1 MEETF
6 PLREKHVWWA
16 LLVLALGLG
25 TWTTVDAWRLVGQ
38 PYPGFSA
45 MRNLLVGLGVERGG
59 LEPFDFVRAMDGRL
73 LHSGRQIQ
81 EEVRRQPPGTTFHY
95 LVNRRGRLVEADIK
109 STVEPL
115 GDFVRFLLES
125 LLPGLLFLGLGAAVL
140 VLKPGAPGARVF
152 MLFCLIWFVTAALYH
167 DAISTYRF
175 DGIFLTAWAFSPA
188 LYLHLAQS
196 FPERRRWAARHPRVI
211 WLAYAG
217 SALFAVLLQT
227 PIRGLAPSEVVMIPI
242 ASAVYWVSA
251 LVVLIV
257 ALTITALR
265 GATPLARQRA
275 RVLLAG
281 FAVGQLA
288 PVLGTTLE
296 AVTGMT
302 VPYLNVFWKL
312 NLFFPVA
319 VAYAMVRYELFDVRA
334 VVRVGS
340 IYALVTGV
348 VIAAYAGAITVLN
361 VVFTRLGMGTSPLA
375 TAVVLALAVVL
386 FLNPLY
392 ARAQRVVDRLFF
404 RQRLDIQRSIER
416 LSGTMTTVLDLD
428 RIAGLIGRT
437 VDESFHPLQLTL
449 AVLEEE
455 RERYRVVV
463 GSAGPMG
470 ASGLI
475 AANSSLPR
483 HLAGRRQPI
492 TRVQHEA
499 DPDLAACRDGCLAQ
513 MGALGAELVVPLL
526 FGDRV
531 TGLLAL
537 GGKRSGASYTTEDLR
552 LLRVVVNQSAVALE
566 NARAYSA
573 LEEAN
578 RRLADTLRRVE
589 ILEAIRSSLSK
600 FVPRR
605 VQELIEEAPEAP
617 ELAKREMD
625 VSVLFVDVAGY
636 TSLSERH
643 DPDRVNVMIERY
655 FGAFLDEILRNG
667 GDVNETAGDGLMVIF
682 QDDEPE
688 RHARN
693 AVQTALGILRRA
705 EEINEAGGIDEPIRL
720 HVGVNSGAAAVGA
733 TKIEGSAATRW
744 TYTASGP
751 VTNVAARLA
760 ALGAGDS
767 AFIGPETARRIEGW
781 FDLEDLGE
789 RELRNVEEPVRVFR
803 LATAAA
809 SLAA

>member
-1 MEETF
+1 M
-6 PLREKHVWWA
+6 A
-16 LLVLALGLG
+16 LVIGG
-25 TWTTVDAWRLVGQ
+25 WTTVDAYRLIGQ
-38 PYPGFSA
+38 PYAGFSV

-59 LEPFDFVRAMDGRL
+59 LEPFDYLRAMDGRL
-73 LHSGRQIQ
+73 LHSSRQIQ
-81 EEVRRQPPGTTFHY
+81 AEVRQHPPGTTFHY
-95 LVNRRGRLVEADIK
+95 LVNRRGRLVEADIQTK
-109 STVEPL
+109 TEPA
-115 GDFVRFLLES
+115 GDFDRFLLEG

-152 MLFCLIWFVTAALYH
+152 LLYCLDWFVIAALYH
-167 DAISTYRF
+167 DAVSIYRF
-175 DGIFLTAWAFSPA
+175 DWLFLTAWAFSPA
-188 LYLHLAQS
+188 FYFHLAQT
-196 FPERRRWAARHPRVI
+196 FPERRAWAVRHPRVI
-211 WLAYAG
+211 WLAYAL
-217 SALFAVLLQT
+217 SAALAVLLQT
-227 PIRGLAPSEVVMIPI
+227 PMRDHAPVELLIIPI
-242 ASAVYWVSA
+242 TSAVYWVVA
-251 LVVLIV
+251 LLVLIA
-257 ALTITALR
+257 ALTITARR
-265 GATPLARQRA
+265 GASALGRQRA

-288 PVLGTTLE
+288 PVLGTALE

-302 VPYLNVFWKL
+302 VPYLNLLWKL
-312 NLFFPVA
+312 NLIFPLA
-319 VAYAMVRYELFDVRA
+319 VAYAMVRYELFDMRA
-334 VVRVGS
+334 VVRLGS
-340 IYALVTGV
+340 IYAVVTGV
-348 VIAAYAGAITVLN
+348 VIAAYVAAITLLN
-361 VVFTRLGMGTSPLA
+361 VVFTRLGMGTSPLV
-375 TAVVLALAVVL
+375 TAVVLGLAVVL

-404 RQRLDIQRSIER
+404 RQRLDLQRSLER

-428 RIAGLIGRT
+428 RIAGLIART
-437 VDESFHPLQLTL
+437 VDESFHPSRLTL

-455 RERYRVVV
+455 QGRYRVVV

-475 AANSSLPR
+475 AASSSLPR
-483 HLAGRRQPI
+483 HLAAHRQPV

-499 DPDLAACRDGCLAQ
+499 DPDLAPCRDACLAQ
-513 MGALGAELVVPLL
+513 MRALGAELVMPML

-537 GGKRSGASYTTEDLR
+537 GEKRSGAAYTTEDLR
-552 LLRVVVNQSAVALE
+552 LLHVVVNQSAVAVE

-578 RRLADTLRRVE
+578 QRLADTLRRVE
-589 ILEAIRSSLSK
+589 ILEAIRVSLSK

-617 ELAKREMD
+617 EFAKREMD

-682 QDDEPE
+682 QDEDPE

-705 EEINEAGGIDEPIRL
+705 DEINETTGIDEPIRL
-720 HVGVNSGAAAVGA
+720 HVGINSGLAAVGA
-733 TKIEGSAATRW
+733 TKIEGSAATRL

-760 ALGAGDS
+760 SLGAGDS
-767 AFIGPETARRIEGW
+767 AFIGPETARRITGW
-781 FDLEDLGE
+781 FDLEDLGD
-789 RELRNVEEPVRVFR
+789 RELKNVEEPVRVFR
-803 LATAAA
+803 LATSAP

>member
-1 MEETF
+1 MEGSA
-6 PLREKHVWWA
+6 LRERHLWWA
-16 LLVLALGLG
+16 LLAVALVLGG
-25 TWTTVDAWRLVGQ
+25 WTTVDAYRLIGQ
-38 PYPGFSA
+38 PYAGFSV

-59 LEPFDFVRAMDGRL
+59 LEPFDYLRAMNGL
-73 LHSGRQIQ
+73 LLRSGQQIQ
-81 EEVRRQPPGTTFHY
+81 AEVRRHPSGTSFHY
-95 LVNRRGRLVEADIK
+95 LVNRRGRLVEADIQTK
-109 STVEPL
+109 AEPAR
-115 GDFVRFLLES
+115 DFDRFLLEG

-140 VLKPGAPGARVF
+140 TLKPGAPGARVF
-152 MLFCLIWFVTAALYH
+152 LLYCLNCFAVATLYH
-167 DAISTYRF
+167 DAVSLYRF
-175 DGIFLTAWAFSPA
+175 DAIFLTAWAFSPA
-188 LYLHLAQS
+188 LYLQLVQS
-196 FPERRRWAARHPRVI
+196 VPERRPWAARHPRAI
-211 WLAYAG
+211 WLAYG
-217 SALFAVLLQT
+217 LSGLLAVLLQMRI
-227 PIRGLAPSEVVMIPI
+227 PEHSPSDLLIIPI
-242 ASAVYWVSA
+242 ASAVYWVGA

-257 ALTITALR
+257 ALAMTAMH
-265 GATPLARQRA
+265 GTTPLTRQRA
-275 RVLLAG
+275 RVLLVG

-288 PVLGTTLE
+288 PVFGTTLE
-296 AVTGMT
+296 AVSGMA
-302 VPYLNVFWKL
+302 VPYLNALWKL
-312 NLFFPVA
+312 NLLFPVA
-319 VAYAMVRYELFDVRA
+319 VAYAMVRYELFDMRA
-334 VVRVGS
+334 VVRVGTV
-340 IYALVTGV
+340 YAIVTGV
-348 VIAAYAGAITVLN
+348 VILTYAGAITALN

-392 ARAQRVVDRLFF
+392 TRAQRLVDRLFF
-404 RQRLDIQRSIER
+404 RQRLDVQRSIER
-416 LSGTMTTVLDLD
+416 LSGTMTTVRDFD

-437 VDESFHPLQLTL
+437 VDESFHPSRLTL

-455 RERYRVVV
+455 QARYRVVV

-475 AANSSLPR
+475 AAGSSLPK
-483 HLAGRRQPI
+483 HLARWRQPI
-492 TRVQHEA
+492 TRLQHGA
-499 DPDLAACRDGCLAQ
+499 DPDLASCREGCLAQ
-513 MGALGAELVVPLL
+513 MRVLGAEMVVPLL
-526 FGDRV
+526 FEGRV

-537 GGKRSGASYTTEDLR
+537 GEKRSGASYTTEDLR

-573 LEEAN
+573 LEDAN

-589 ILEAIRSSLSK
+589 ILEAIRTSLSK

-617 ELAKREMD
+617 EFAKREMD

-636 TSLSERH
+636 TSLSGPH

-682 QDDEPE
+682 QDEDAD

-705 EEINEAGGIDEPIRL
+705 DEINEAGVDEPIRL
-720 HVGVNSGAAAVGA
+720 HVGVNSGLAAVGA

-760 ALGAGDS
+760 SLGAGDS

-781 FDLEDLGE
+781 FDLEDLGD

-803 LATAAA
+803 LAASAP

>member
-1 MEETF
+1 
-6 PLREKHVWWA
+6 
-16 LLVLALGLG
+16 
-25 TWTTVDAWRLVGQ
+25 
-38 PYPGFSA
+38 
-45 MRNLLVGLGVERGG
+45 
-59 LEPFDFVRAMDGRL
+59 
-73 LHSGRQIQ
+73 
-81 EEVRRQPPGTTFHY
+81 
-95 LVNRRGRLVEADIK
+95 
-109 STVEPL
+109 
-115 GDFVRFLLES
+115 
-125 LLPGLLFLGLGAAVL
+125 
-140 VLKPGAPGARVF
+140 
-152 MLFCLIWFVTAALYH
+152 
-167 DAISTYRF
+167 
-175 DGIFLTAWAFSPA
+175 
-188 LYLHLAQS
+188 
-196 FPERRRWAARHPRVI
+196 
-211 WLAYAG
+211 
-217 SALFAVLLQT
+217 
-227 PIRGLAPSEVVMIPI
+227 
-242 ASAVYWVSA
+242 
-251 LVVLIV
+251 
-257 ALTITALR
+257 
-265 GATPLARQRA
+265 
-275 RVLLAG
+275 
-281 FAVGQLA
+281 
-288 PVLGTTLE
+288 
-296 AVTGMT
+296 
-302 VPYLNVFWKL
+302 
-312 NLFFPVA
+312 
-319 VAYAMVRYELFDVRA
+319 
-334 VVRVGS
+334 
-340 IYALVTGV
+340 
-348 VIAAYAGAITVLN
+348 VLN
-361 VVFTRLGMGTSPLA
+361 VVFTRLGMGTSPLV

-392 ARAQRVVDRLFF
+392 ARAQRLVDRLFF
-404 RQRLDIQRSIER
+404 RQRLDVQRSIER

-437 VDESFHPLQLTL
+437 VDESFHPSQLTL
-449 AVLEEE
+449 ALLEEE

-470 ASGLI
+470 ASGLF
-475 AANSSLPR
+475 AADSSLPR
-483 HLAGRRQPI
+483 HLTEKRQPI

-513 MGALGAELVVPLL
+513 MRALGAELIMPLL

-537 GGKRSGASYTTEDLR
+537 GEKRSGASYTTEDLR

-573 LEEAN
+573 LADAN

-693 AVQTALGILRRA
+693 AVQTALGIFRRA
-705 EEINEAGGIDEPIRL
+705 EEINGAGSIDEPIRL
-720 HVGVNSGAAAVGA
+720 HVGINSGAAAVGA

-760 ALGAGDS
+760 ALSAGDA

-789 RELRNVEEPVRVFR
+789 RELKNVEEPVRVFR

>member
-1 MEETF
+1 
-6 PLREKHVWWA
+6 VWWA
-16 LLVLALGLG
+16 LLVLALFLG
-25 TWTTVDAWRLVGQ
+25 GWTTVDAWKLIGQ
-38 PYPGFSA
+38 PYPGFSV

-59 LEPFDFVRAMDGRL
+59 LEPFDFLRAMDGRL
-73 LHSGRQIQ
+73 LESGREIHA
-81 EEVRRQPPGTTFHY
+81 EVRRHPPGTSFHY
-95 LVNRRGRLVEADIK
+95 LINRRGRLVEADIVSK
-109 STVEPL
+109 AEPA
-115 GDFVRFLLES
+115 GDFDRFLLEG

-152 MLFCLIWFVTAALYH
+152 QAYCIIWFAIATLYH
-167 DAISTYRF
+167 DAVSIYRF
-175 DGIFLTAWAFSPA
+175 DAIFLTAWAFSPA
-188 LYLHLAQS
+188 LYLHLAQT
-196 FPERRRWAARHPRVI
+196 FPERRPWAVRHPRVI
-211 WLAYAG
+211 WLAYGA
-217 SALFAVLLQT
+217 SAVFATLLRMHI
-227 PIRGLAPSEVVMIPI
+227 PDHPPSELVIVPI

-251 LVVLIV
+251 LLVLIA
-257 ALTITALR
+257 ALSTTAVR
-265 GATPLARQRA
+265 GTSALGRQRA

-281 FAVGQLA
+281 FTVGQLA
-288 PVLGTTLE
+288 PVMGTTLE

-302 VPYLNVFWKL
+302 VPYLNVLWKL
-312 NLFFPVA
+312 NLLFPVA
-319 VAYAMVRYELFDVRA
+319 VTYAMIRYELFDVRA

-348 VIAAYAGAITVLN
+348 VIVAYAGAITALN

-375 TAVVLALAVVL
+375 TAAVLALAVVF
-386 FLNPLY
+386 FLNPVY

-404 RQRLDIQRSIER
+404 RQRLDVQRSIER

-437 VDESFHPLQLTL
+437 VDESFFPSRLTL
-449 AVLEEE
+449 AVFEEE
-455 RERYRVVV
+455 QERYRVLV

-475 AANSSLPR
+475 AASSSLPG
-483 HLAGRRQPI
+483 HLARYRQPI

-499 DPDLAACRDGCLAQ
+499 DPDLASCREACLSQ
-513 MGALGAELVVPLL
+513 MRALGAELVVPLL

-537 GGKRSGASYTTEDLR
+537 GEKRSGASYTTEDLR

-566 NARAYSA
+566 NARAFSA

-578 RRLADTLRRVE
+578 RRLADSLRRVE
-589 ILEAIRSSLSK
+589 ILEAIRTSLSK

-617 ELAKREMD
+617 ELTKREMD

-682 QDDEPE
+682 QDEEPE

-705 EEINEAGGIDEPIRL
+705 DEINEAEGIDEPIRL
-720 HVGVNSGAAAVGA
+720 HVGVNSGPAAVGA
-733 TKIEGSAATRW
+733 TKIEGNAATRW

-781 FDLEDLGE
+781 FDLEDLGV
-789 RELRNVEEPVRVFR
+789 RELKNVEEPVRVYR
-803 LATAAA
+803 LATSAA

>member
-1 MEETF
+1 
-6 PLREKHVWWA
+6 
-16 LLVLALGLG
+16 
-25 TWTTVDAWRLVGQ
+25 
-38 PYPGFSA
+38 

-59 LEPFDFVRAMDGRL
+59 LEPFDLLRAMDGRL
-73 LHSGRQIQ
+73 LTSGRQIQ
-81 EEVRRQPPGTTFHY
+81 AEVRRHPPGTSFHY
-95 LVNRRGRLVEADIK
+95 LVNRRGRLVEADIVSK
-109 STVEPL
+109 TEPA
-115 GDFVRFLLES
+115 GDFDRFLLEG
-125 LLPGLLFLGLGAAVL
+125 LLPGLLFLGLAAAIL

-152 MLFCLIWFVTAALYH
+152 QLYCLNWFAITTLYH
-167 DAISTYRF
+167 DSVSTYRF
-175 DGIFLTAWAFSPA
+175 DVIFLTAWAFSPA
-188 LYLHLAQS
+188 LYLHLAQT
-196 FPERRRWAARHPRVI
+196 FPERRPWAVRHPRMI
-211 WLAYAG
+211 WLAYG
-217 SALFAVLLQT
+217 TSALFAVLLET
-227 PIRGLAPSEVVMIPI
+227 HVPDRAPNELLLIPV
-242 ASAVYWVSA
+242 ASALYWVSA
-251 LVVLIV
+251 LLVLIV
-257 ALTITALR
+257 ALSTTALR
-265 GATPLARQRA
+265 GASALARQRA
-275 RVLLAG
+275 RVLLVG

-288 PVLGTTLE
+288 PVVGTTLE

-302 VPYLNVFWKL
+302 VPYLNLLWKL
-312 NLFFPVA
+312 DFLFPVA
-319 VAYAMVRYELFDVRA
+319 VTYAMVRYELFDVRA

-348 VIAAYAGAITVLN
+348 VIIAYAGAITALN

-386 FLNPLY
+386 FLNPVY

-404 RQRLDIQRSIER
+404 RQRLDVQRSIER

-437 VDESFHPLQLTL
+437 VDESFFPSRLTL

-455 RERYRVVV
+455 QERYRVLV

-475 AANSSLPR
+475 AADSSLPQ
-483 HLAGRRQPI
+483 HLARYRQPI

-499 DPDLAACRDGCLAQ
+499 DPDLASCRDACLSQ
-513 MGALGAELVVPLL
+513 MRVLGAELIVPLL

-537 GGKRSGASYTTEDLR
+537 GEKRSGASYTTEDLR

-566 NARAYSA
+566 NARAFTA

-589 ILEAIRSSLSK
+589 ILEAIRTSLSK

-617 ELAKREMD
+617 ELTKREMD

-682 QDDEPE
+682 QDEEPE

-705 EEINEAGGIDEPIRL
+705 DEINEAGGIDEPIRL
-720 HVGVNSGAAAVGA
+720 HVGVNSGPAAVGA
-733 TKIEGSAATRW
+733 TKIEGNAATRW

-760 ALGAGDS
+760 ALGTGDS
-767 AFIGPETARRIEGW
+767 AFIGSETARRIEGW
-781 FDLEDLGE
+781 FDLEDLGV
-789 RELRNVEEPVRVFR
+789 RELRNVEEPVRVYR
-803 LATAAA
+803 LATSAP

>member
-1 MEETF
+1 
-6 PLREKHVWWA
+6 VWWA
-16 LLVLALGLG
+16 LLVLALFLG
-25 TWTTVDAWRLVGQ
+25 GWTTVDAWKLIGQ
-38 PYPGFSA
+38 PYPGFSV

-59 LEPFDFVRAMDGRL
+59 LEPFDFLRAMDGRL
-73 LHSGRQIQ
+73 LESGREIHA
-81 EEVRRQPPGTTFHY
+81 EVRRHPPGTSFHY
-95 LVNRRGRLVEADIK
+95 LINRRGRLVEADIVSK
-109 STVEPL
+109 TEPA
-115 GDFVRFLLES
+115 GDFDRFLLEG

-152 MLFCLIWFVTAALYH
+152 QAYCIIWFAIATLYH
-167 DAISTYRF
+167 DAVSMYRF
-175 DGIFLTAWAFSPA
+175 DAIFLTAWAFSPA
-188 LYLHLAQS
+188 LYLHLAQT
-196 FPERRRWAARHPRVI
+196 FPERRPWAVRHPRVI
-211 WLAYAG
+211 WLAYGA
-217 SALFAVLLQT
+217 SAVFATLLRMHI
-227 PIRGLAPSEVVMIPI
+227 PDHPPSELVIVPI

-251 LVVLIV
+251 LLVLIA
-257 ALTITALR
+257 ALSITAVR
-265 GATPLARQRA
+265 GTSALGRQRA

-281 FAVGQLA
+281 FTVGQLA
-288 PVLGTTLE
+288 PVMGTTLE

-302 VPYLNVFWKL
+302 VPYLNVLWKL
-312 NLFFPVA
+312 NLLFPVA
-319 VAYAMVRYELFDVRA
+319 VTYAMIRYELFDVRA

-348 VIAAYAGAITVLN
+348 VIVAYAGAITALN

-375 TAVVLALAVVL
+375 TAAVLALAVVF
-386 FLNPLY
+386 FLNPVY

-404 RQRLDIQRSIER
+404 RQRLDVQRSIER

-437 VDESFHPLQLTL
+437 VDESFFPSRLTL
-449 AVLEEE
+449 AVFEEE
-455 RERYRVVV
+455 QERYRVLV

-475 AANSSLPR
+475 AASSSLPG
-483 HLAGRRQPI
+483 HLARYRQPI

-499 DPDLAACRDGCLAQ
+499 DPDLASCREACLSQ
-513 MGALGAELVVPLL
+513 MRALGAELVVPLL

-537 GGKRSGASYTTEDLR
+537 GEKRSGASYTTEDLR

-566 NARAYSA
+566 NARAFSA

-578 RRLADTLRRVE
+578 RRLADSLRRVE
-589 ILEAIRSSLSK
+589 ILEAIRTSLSK

-617 ELAKREMD
+617 ELTKREMD

-682 QDDEPE
+682 QDEEPE

-705 EEINEAGGIDEPIRL
+705 DEINEAGGIDEPIRL
-720 HVGVNSGAAAVGA
+720 HVGVNSGPAAVGA
-733 TKIEGSAATRW
+733 TKIEGNAATRW
-744 TYTASGP
+744 TYTASGL

-781 FDLEDLGE
+781 FDLEDLGV
-789 RELRNVEEPVRVFR
+789 RELKNVEEPVRVYR
-803 LATAAA
+803 LATSAA

>member
-1 MEETF
+1 M
-6 PLREKHVWWA
+6 
-16 LLVLALGLG
+16 
-25 TWTTVDAWRLVGQ
+25 
-38 PYPGFSA
+38 S
-45 MRNLLVGLGVERGG
+45 NLLVGLGVERGG

-73 LHSGRQIQ
+73 LDSGRQIQ
-81 EEVRRQPPGTTFHY
+81 DEVRRHPPGRTFHY

-109 STVEPL
+109 STAEPA

-140 VLKPGAPGARVF
+140 ILKPGAPGAHVF

-167 DAISTYRF
+167 DAVSIYRF
-175 DGIFLTAWAFSPA
+175 DAIFLTAWAFSPA

-196 FPERRRWAARHPRVI
+196 FPERRPWAVRHPRVI
-211 WLAYAG
+211 WLAYGA
-217 SALFAVLLQT
+217 SALLAALLQARI
-227 PIRGLAPSEVVMIPI
+227 PGLAPSELVMIPI

-251 LVVLIV
+251 LVVLIA
-257 ALTITALR
+257 ALAITALR
-265 GATPLARQRA
+265 GASALGRQRA

-302 VPYLNVFWKL
+302 VPYLNLFWKL
-312 NLFFPVA
+312 NVLFPVA

-334 VVRVGS
+334 VVRLGS

-348 VIAAYAGAITVLN
+348 VIAAYAGAITSLN
-361 VVFTRLGMGTSPLA
+361 VLFTRLGMGASPLA

-392 ARAQRVVDRLFF
+392 VRAQRLVDRLFF
-404 RQRLDIQRSIER
+404 RQRLDVQRSIER
-416 LSGTMTTVLDLD
+416 LAGTMTTVLDLD

-437 VDESFHPLQLTL
+437 VDESFYPSRLTL

-455 RERYRVVV
+455 QGRYRVVV

-475 AANSSLPR
+475 AAHSSLPR
-483 HLAGRRQPI
+483 HLAERRQPI

-499 DPDLAACRDGCLAQ
+499 DPDLASCRDGCLSQ
-513 MGALGAELVVPLL
+513 MRALGAELVMPLL

-537 GGKRSGASYTTEDLR
+537 GEKRSGAPYTTDDLR

-566 NARAYSA
+566 NARAYTA

-589 ILEAIRSSLSK
+589 ILEAIRTSLSK

-682 QDDEPE
+682 QDEDPE

-705 EEINEAGGIDEPIRL
+705 DEINEARGIDEPIRL
-720 HVGVNSGAAAVGA
+720 HIGVNSGAAAVGA

-751 VTNVAARLA
+751 VTNVAARLS

-767 AFIGPETARRIEGW
+767 AFIGPETARRIVGW
-781 FDLEDLGE
+781 FDLEDLGD
-789 RELRNVEEPVRVFR
+789 RELKNVEEPVRVFR
-803 LATAAA
+803 LATSAPSVAG
-809 SLAA
+809 

>member
-1 MEETF
+1 
-6 PLREKHVWWA
+6 
-16 LLVLALGLG
+16 
-25 TWTTVDAWRLVGQ
+25 
-38 PYPGFSA
+38 

-59 LEPFDFVRAMDGRL
+59 LEPFDFLRAMDGRL
-73 LHSGRQIQ
+73 LDSGRQIQ
-81 EEVRRQPPGTTFHY
+81 AEVRRHAPGTSFHY
-95 LVNRRGRLVEADIK
+95 LVNRRGRLVEADIVSK
-109 STVEPL
+109 TEPAR
-115 GDFVRFLLES
+115 DFDRFLLEG
-125 LLPGLLFLGLGAAVL
+125 LVPGLLFLGLGAAVL

-152 MLFCLIWFVTAALYH
+152 QLYCVVWFLVATLYH
-167 DAISTYRF
+167 DAVSIYRF
-175 DGIFLTAWAFSPA
+175 DAIFLTAWAFSPA
-188 LYLHLAQS
+188 LYLHLAQT
-196 FPERRRWAARHPRVI
+196 FPERRRWAGRHPRVI
-211 WLAYAG
+211 WLAYGA
-217 SALFAVLLQT
+217 SALFAMLLQT
-227 PIRGLAPSEVVMIPI
+227 HVPDHAPGELLIIPI

-251 LVVLIV
+251 LLVLIA
-257 ALTITALR
+257 ALSITAMR
-265 GATPLARQRA
+265 GESALGRQRA

-288 PVLGTTLE
+288 PVMGTTLE

-302 VPYLNVFWKL
+302 VPYLNVLWKL
-312 NLFFPVA
+312 NLLFPVA
-319 VAYAMVRYELFDVRA
+319 VTYAMMRYELFDVRA

-348 VIAAYAGAITVLN
+348 VIVAYAGAITALN

-375 TAVVLALAVVL
+375 TAVVLTLAVVL
-386 FLNPLY
+386 FLNPVY

-404 RQRLDIQRSIER
+404 RQRLDVQRSIER
-416 LSGTMTTVLDLD
+416 LSNTMTTVLDLD

-437 VDESFHPLQLTL
+437 VDESFFPSRLTL

-455 RERYRVVV
+455 QERYRVLV

-475 AANSSLPR
+475 SANSSLPR
-483 HLAGRRQPI
+483 HLAQHRQPV

-499 DPDLAACRDGCLAQ
+499 DPDLGSCREACLSQ
-513 MGALGAELVVPLL
+513 MRALGAELVVPLL

-537 GGKRSGASYTTEDLR
+537 GEKRSGAPYTTEDLR

-578 RRLADTLRRVE
+578 RRLADSLRRVE
-589 ILEAIRSSLSK
+589 ILEAIRTSLSK

-617 ELAKREMD
+617 ELAKRDMD

-682 QDDEPE
+682 QDEEPE

-705 EEINEAGGIDEPIRL
+705 DEINEAGGIDEPIRL
-720 HVGVNSGAAAVGA
+720 HVGVNSGPAAVGA
-733 TKIEGSAATRW
+733 TKIEGNAATRW

-781 FDLEDLGE
+781 FDLEDLGV
-789 RELRNVEEPVRVFR
+789 RELKNVEEPVRVYR
-803 LATAAA
+803 LATSAA

>member
-1 MEETF
+1 VEKST
-6 PLREKHVWWA
+6 LREKHLWWA
-16 LLVLALGLG
+16 LLVLALVIGG
-25 TWTTVDAWRLVGQ
+25 WTTVDAYRLIGQ
-38 PYPGFSA
+38 PYPGFA
-45 MRNLLVGLGVERGG
+45 VMRNLLVGLGVERGG
-59 LEPFDFVRAMDGRL
+59 LEPFDILRAMDGRL
-73 LHSGRQIQ
+73 LESGAQIR
-81 EEVRRQPPGTTFHY
+81 EEVRRHPPGTKFQY
-95 LVNRRGRLVEADIK
+95 LVNRRGRLVEAEIESK
-109 STVEPL
+109 EEP
-115 GDFVRFLLES
+115 GRDFDRFLLEG

-140 VLKPGAPGARVF
+140 TLKPGAPGARVF
-152 MLFCLIWFVTAALYH
+152 LLYCLNWFAVATLYH
-167 DAISTYRF
+167 DAVSLYRF
-175 DGIFLTAWAFSPA
+175 DAVFLTAWAFSPA

-196 FPERRRWAARHPRVI
+196 VPERRPWAARHPRAI
-211 WLAYAG
+211 WLAYG
-217 SALFAVLLQT
+217 LSGLLAVLLQMQI
-227 PIRGLAPSEVVMIPI
+227 PEHSPSDLLIIPI
-242 ASAVYWVSA
+242 ASAVYWVGA

-257 ALTITALR
+257 ALAMTAVH
-265 GATPLARQRA
+265 GTTPLARQRA
-275 RVLLAG
+275 RVLLVG
-281 FAVGQLA
+281 FAVGQLT
-288 PVLGTTLE
+288 PVFGTTLE
-296 AVTGMT
+296 AVTGMA
-302 VPYLNVFWKL
+302 VPYLNALWKL
-312 NLFFPVA
+312 NLLFPVA
-319 VAYAMVRYELFDVRA
+319 VAYAMVRYELFDMRA

-340 IYALVTGV
+340 VYAIVTGV
-348 VIAAYAGAITVLN
+348 VIVAYAGAITALN
-361 VVFTRLGMGTSPLA
+361 VIFTRLGMGTSPLA

-392 ARAQRVVDRLFF
+392 TRAQRLVDRLFF
-404 RQRLDIQRSIER
+404 RQQLDAQRSIER
-416 LSGTMTTVLDLD
+416 LSGTMTTVRDFD

-437 VDESFHPLQLTL
+437 IDESFHPSRLTL

-455 RERYRVVV
+455 QARYRVVV

-475 AANSSLPR
+475 AAGSSLPR
-483 HLAGRRQPI
+483 HLARWRQPI
-492 TRVQHEA
+492 TRVQHGA
-499 DPDLAACRDGCLAQ
+499 DPDLALCREGCLAQ
-513 MGALGAELVVPLL
+513 MRVLGAEMVVPLL
-526 FGDRV
+526 FEGRV

-537 GGKRSGASYTTEDLR
+537 GEKRSGASYTTEDLR

-573 LEEAN
+573 LEDAN

-589 ILEAIRSSLSK
+589 ILEAIRTSLSK

-617 ELAKREMD
+617 EFAKREMD

-682 QDDEPE
+682 QDEDAD

-693 AVQTALGILRRA
+693 AVQTALGILRRTD
-705 EEINEAGGIDEPIRL
+705 EINEAGVDEPIRL
-720 HVGVNSGAAAVGA
+720 HVGVNSGLAAVGA

-760 ALGAGDS
+760 SLGAGDS

-781 FDLEDLGE
+781 FDLEDLGD

-803 LATAAA
+803 LAPSAP

>member
-1 MEETF
+1 M
-6 PLREKHVWWA
+6 WWA
-16 LLVLALGLG
+16 LLVLALGVG
-25 TWTTVDAWRLVGQ
+25 SWTTVDGWRLIGQ
-38 PYPGFSA
+38 PYPGFSV
-45 MRNLLVGLGVERGG
+45 MNNLLVGLGVERGG
-59 LEPFDFVRAMDGRL
+59 LEPFDFVRAMNGRL
-73 LHSGRQIQ
+73 LDSGRQIQ
-81 EEVRRQPPGTTFHY
+81 DEVRRHPPGTTFHY
-95 LVNRRGRLVEADIK
+95 LVNRRGQLVEADIT
-109 STVEPL
+109 STVEPVR
-115 GDFVRFLLES
+115 DFVLFLLEA

-167 DAISTYRF
+167 DVVSVYRF
-175 DGIFLTAWAFSPA
+175 EAVFLTAWAFSPA

-196 FPERRRWAARHPRVI
+196 FPERRSWAVRHPRVI
-211 WLAYAG
+211 WLAYG
-217 SALFAVLLQT
+217 VSALFSVLLQT
-227 PIRGLAPSEVVMIPI
+227 RIAGLAPSELVMIPI

-251 LVVLIV
+251 LVVLIA
-257 ALTITALR
+257 ALATTALR
-265 GATPLARQRA
+265 GASALARQRA

-302 VPYLNVFWKL
+302 VPYLTVFWKL
-312 NLFFPVA
+312 NLLFPVA
-319 VAYAMVRYELFDVRA
+319 VAYAIVRYELFDVRA

-348 VIAAYAGAITVLN
+348 VIAAYAGAITLLN
-361 VVFTRLGMGTSPLA
+361 VLFTRLGMGASPLA

-392 ARAQRVVDRLFF
+392 GRAQRLVDRLFF
-404 RQRLDIQRSIER
+404 RQRLDVQRSIER

-437 VDESFHPLQLTL
+437 VDESFHPSRLTL
-449 AVLEEE
+449 AVLDEGQG
-455 RERYRVVV
+455 RYRVVV

-475 AANSSLPR
+475 SASSSLPQ
-483 HLAGRRQPI
+483 HLAHWRQPI

-499 DPDLAACRDGCLAQ
+499 DPDLASCREGCLSQ
-513 MGALGAELVVPLL
+513 MRALGAELVMPLL
-526 FGDRV
+526 FGERV

-537 GGKRSGASYTTEDLR
+537 GEKRSGASYTTDDLR

-573 LEEAN
+573 LEEAT

-589 ILEAIRSSLSK
+589 ILEAIRTSLSK

-625 VSVLFVDVAGY
+625 VSVLFVDIAGY

-643 DPDRVNVMIERY
+643 DPERVNVMVERY

-682 QDDEPE
+682 QDEDPE

-705 EEINEAGGIDEPIRL
+705 DEIHDAGGIDEPIRL

-760 ALGAGDS
+760 ALGAGDG
-767 AFIGPETARRIEGW
+767 AFIGPETARRIAGW
-781 FDLEDLGE
+781 FDLEDLGD
-789 RELRNVEEPVRVFR
+789 RELKNVEEPVRVFR
-803 LATAAA
+803 LATSVP

>member
-1 MEETF
+1 M
-6 PLREKHVWWA
+6 K
-16 LLVLALGLG
+16 
-25 TWTTVDAWRLVGQ
+25 
-38 PYPGFSA
+38 
-45 MRNLLVGLGVERGG
+45 NLLVGLGVERGG
-59 LEPFDFVRAMDGRL
+59 LEPFDLLRAMDGRL
-73 LHSGRQIQ
+73 LTSGRQIQ
-81 EEVRRQPPGTTFHY
+81 EEVRRHPPGTSFHY
-95 LVNRRGRLVEADIK
+95 LVNRRGRLVEADIVSK
-109 STVEPL
+109 TEPA
-115 GDFVRFLLES
+115 GDFDRFLLEG
-125 LLPGLLFLGLGAAVL
+125 LLPGLLFLGLAAAIL
-140 VLKPGAPGARVF
+140 VLKPGAIGARVF
-152 MLFCLIWFVTAALYH
+152 QLYCLNWFAITTLYH
-167 DAISTYRF
+167 DSVSTYRF
-175 DGIFLTAWAFSPA
+175 DVIFLTAWAFSPA
-188 LYLHLAQS
+188 LYLHLAQT
-196 FPERRRWAARHPRVI
+196 FPERRPWAVRHPRMI
-211 WLAYAG
+211 WLAYGA
-217 SALFAVLLQT
+217 SALFAVLLVT
-227 PIRGLAPSEVVMIPI
+227 HVPDRAPNELLLIPV
-242 ASAVYWVSA
+242 ASALYWVSA
-251 LVVLIV
+251 LLVLIV
-257 ALTITALR
+257 ALSTTAMR
-265 GATPLARQRA
+265 GASALARQRA
-275 RVLLAG
+275 RVLLVG

-288 PVLGTTLE
+288 PVVGTSLE

-302 VPYLNVFWKL
+302 VPYLNLLWKL
-312 NLFFPVA
+312 DFLFPVA
-319 VAYAMVRYELFDVRA
+319 VTYAMVRYELFDVRA

-340 IYALVTGV
+340 IYAIVTGV
-348 VIAAYAGAITVLN
+348 VILAYAGAITALN

-386 FLNPLY
+386 FLNPVY

-404 RQRLDIQRSIER
+404 RQRLDVQRSIER

-437 VDESFHPLQLTL
+437 VDESFFPSRLTL
-449 AVLEEE
+449 AVLEEDQ
-455 RERYRVVV
+455 ERYRVLL

-470 ASGLI
+470 ASGI
-475 AANSSLPR
+475 ISANSSLPR
-483 HLAGRRQPI
+483 HLVEHRQPV
-492 TRVQHEA
+492 TLVQHEA
-499 DPDLAACRDGCLAQ
+499 DPDLAPCRDACLTQ
-513 MGALGAELVVPLL
+513 MRALGAELVVPLL

-537 GGKRSGASYTTEDLR
+537 GEKRSGASYTTEDLR

-566 NARAYSA
+566 NARAYTA

-589 ILEAIRSSLSK
+589 ILEAIRTSLSK

-682 QDDEPE
+682 QDEEPE

-705 EEINEAGGIDEPIRL
+705 DEINEAGGIDEPIRL
-720 HVGVNSGAAAVGA
+720 HLGVNSGPAAVGA

-781 FDLEDLGE
+781 FDLEDLGV
-789 RELRNVEEPVRVFR
+789 RELKNVEEPVRVYR
-803 LATAAA
+803 LATPAA

>member
-1 MEETF
+1 
-6 PLREKHVWWA
+6 LREKHLWWA
-16 LLVLALGLG
+16 LLVLALIIGG
-25 TWTTVDAWRLVGQ
+25 WTTVDAYRLIGQ
-38 PYPGFSA
+38 PYPGFSV
-45 MRNLLVGLGVERGG
+45 MRNLLVGLNVERGG
-59 LEPFDFVRAMDGRL
+59 LEPFDFLRAMDGRL
-73 LHSGRQIQ
+73 LNSGRQIQ
-81 EEVRRQPPGTTFHY
+81 AEVRRHPIGTTFHY
-95 LVNRRGRLVEADIK
+95 LVNRRGTLVEAEIQSK
-109 STVEPL
+109 EEPTR
-115 GDFVRFLLES
+115 DFDRFLLEG

-140 VLKPGAPGARVF
+140 VLKPTAPGARVF
-152 MLFCLIWFVTAALYH
+152 LLYTLVWFGVATLYH
-167 DAISTYRF
+167 DAVSIYRF
-175 DGIFLTAWAFSPA
+175 DALFIAAWAFSPA
-188 LYLHLAQS
+188 LYLHLAQT
-196 FPERRRWAARHPRVI
+196 FPERRPWAERHPRVI
-211 WLAYAG
+211 WLAYGA
-217 SALFAVLLQT
+217 SALLAATLQMSVPDRPASELL
-227 PIRGLAPSEVVMIPI
+227 IIPI
-242 ASAVYWVSA
+242 ASAVYWFSA
-251 LVVLIV
+251 LLVLIG
-257 ALTITALR
+257 ALTVTAVR
-265 GATPLARQRA
+265 GASALGRQRA

-302 VPYLNVFWKL
+302 VPYLNLLWKL
-312 NLFFPVA
+312 NLLFPVA
-319 VAYAMVRYELFDVRA
+319 VAYAMIRYELFDVRA

-348 VIAAYAGAITVLN
+348 VILAYAGAITTLN
-361 VVFTRLGMGTSPLA
+361 LIFTHLGIGTSPLA
-375 TAVVLALAVVL
+375 TAAVLALAVVL

-392 ARAQRVVDRLFF
+392 ARAQRLVDRLFF
-404 RQRLDIQRSIER
+404 RQRLDVQRSIER
-416 LSGTMTTVLDLD
+416 LSSTMTTVLDLD

-437 VDESFHPLQLTL
+437 VDEFFHPSRLTL
-449 AVLEEE
+449 AVLEAEQQ
-455 RERYRVVV
+455 RFRVVV

-475 AANSSLPR
+475 AASSSLPR
-483 HLAGRRQPI
+483 HLALHRQPV

-499 DPDLAACRDGCLAQ
+499 DPDLASCRAACLSQ
-513 MGALGAELVVPLL
+513 MRALEAELVVPLL
-526 FGDRV
+526 FNDTV

-537 GGKRSGASYTTEDLR
+537 GEKRSGAAYTTEDLR

-589 ILEAIRSSLSK
+589 ILEAIRTSLSK

-605 VQELIEEAPEAP
+605 VQELIEKAPEAP
-617 ELAKREMD
+617 EFAKREMD
-625 VSVLFVDVAGY
+625 VSVLFVDIAGY

-643 DPDRVNVMIERY
+643 DPDRMNVMIERY

-682 QDDEPE
+682 QDEDPE

-693 AVQTALGILRRA
+693 AVQTALGILHRA
-705 EEINEAGGIDEPIRL
+705 EEINEEEGRGEPIRL

-760 ALGAGDS
+760 SLGSGEG
-767 AFIGPETARRIEGW
+767 AFIGPETARRIAGW

-789 RELRNVEEPVRVFR
+789 RELKNVEEPVRVFR
-803 LATAAA
+803 LVPLTP

>member
-1 MEETF
+1 MEGSA
-6 PLREKHVWWA
+6 LRERHLWWA
-16 LLVLALGLG
+16 LLAVALVLGG
-25 TWTTVDAWRLVGQ
+25 WTTVDAYRLIGQ
-38 PYPGFSA
+38 PYPGFSV

-59 LEPFDFVRAMDGRL
+59 LEPFDYLRAMNGLL
-73 LHSGRQIQ
+73 LHSGQQIQ
-81 EEVRRQPPGTTFHY
+81 AEVRRHPSGTSFHY
-95 LVNRRGRLVEADIK
+95 LVNRRGRLVEAEIQTK
-109 STVEPL
+109 AEPTR
-115 GDFVRFLLES
+115 DFDRFLLEG

-140 VLKPGAPGARVF
+140 VLKPAAPGARVF
-152 MLFCLIWFVTAALYH
+152 LLYCLDWFVIAVLYH
-167 DAISTYRF
+167 DAVSIYRF
-175 DGIFLTAWAFSPA
+175 DWLFLTAWAFSPA

-196 FPERRRWAARHPRVI
+196 FPERRAWPTRHPRVI
-211 WLAYAG
+211 WLAYAL
-217 SALFAVLLQT
+217 SAALAVLLQT
-227 PIRGLAPSEVVMIPI
+227 PMRDHAPSEMLAIPI
-242 ASAVYWVSA
+242 TSAVYWVAA
-251 LVVLIV
+251 LLVLIA
-257 ALTITALR
+257 ALTITATR
-265 GATPLARQRA
+265 GASALGRQRA

-281 FAVGQLA
+281 FAVGQLV
-288 PVLGTTLE
+288 PVVGTALE

-302 VPYLNVFWKL
+302 VPYLSFLWKL
-312 NLFFPVA
+312 NLIFPLA
-319 VAYAMVRYELFDVRA
+319 VAYAMVRYELFDMRA

-340 IYALVTGV
+340 IYVVVTGV
-348 VIAAYAGAITVLN
+348 VIVAYVGAITLLN
-361 VVFTRLGMGTSPLA
+361 VVFSRLGMGTSPLA
-375 TAVVLALAVVL
+375 TALVLGLAVVL

-392 ARAQRVVDRLFF
+392 ARAQRMVDRLFF
-404 RQRLDIQRSIER
+404 RQRLDLQRSLER

-428 RIAGLIGRT
+428 RIAGLIART
-437 VDESFHPLQLTL
+437 VDESFHPSRLTL

-455 RERYRVVV
+455 QGRYRVVV

-475 AANSSLPR
+475 AASSSLPR
-483 HLAGRRQPI
+483 HLAEHRQPV

-499 DPDLAACRDGCLAQ
+499 DPDLAPCRDACLAQ
-513 MGALGAELVVPLL
+513 MRALGAELVMPML

-537 GGKRSGASYTTEDLR
+537 GEKRSGAAYTTEDLR
-552 LLRVVVNQSAVALE
+552 LLRVVVNQSAVAVE

-578 RRLADTLRRVE
+578 QRLADTLRRVE
-589 ILEAIRSSLSK
+589 ILEAVRVSLSK

-617 ELAKREMD
+617 EFAKREMD

-667 GDVNETAGDGLMVIF
+667 GDVNETAGDGIMVIF
-682 QDDEPE
+682 QDEDPE

-705 EEINEAGGIDEPIRL
+705 DEINESTGIDEPIRL
-720 HVGVNSGAAAVGA
+720 HVGVNSGLAAVGA
-733 TKIEGSAATRW
+733 TKIEGSAATRL

-767 AFIGPETARRIEGW
+767 AFIGPETARRIVGW
-781 FDLEDLGE
+781 FDLEDLGD

-803 LATAAA
+803 LATGAP

>member
-1 MEETF
+1 MKGLA
-6 PLREKHVWWA
+6 LRERHLWWA
-16 LLVLALGLG
+16 LLAVALVIGG
-25 TWTTVDAWRLVGQ
+25 WTTVDAYRLIGQ
-38 PYPGFSA
+38 PYAGFSV

-59 LEPFDFVRAMDGRL
+59 LEPFDYLRAMNGL
-73 LHSGRQIQ
+73 LLRSGQQIQ
-81 EEVRRQPPGTTFHY
+81 AEVRRHPSGTSFHY
-95 LVNRRGRLVEADIK
+95 LVNRRGRLVEADIQTK
-109 STVEPL
+109 AEPAREF
-115 GDFVRFLLES
+115 DRFLLEG

-140 VLKPGAPGARVF
+140 VLKPAAPGARVF
-152 MLFCLIWFVTAALYH
+152 LLYCLDWFVIAALYH
-167 DAISTYRF
+167 DAVSIYRF
-175 DGIFLTAWAFSPA
+175 DWLFLTAWAFSPA

-196 FPERRRWAARHPRVI
+196 FPERRAWPMRHPRVI
-211 WLAYAG
+211 WLAYAL
-217 SALFAVLLQT
+217 SAALAVLLQI
-227 PIRGLAPSEVVMIPI
+227 PMRDHAPSEMLAIPI
-242 ASAVYWVSA
+242 TSAVYWVVA
-251 LVVLIV
+251 LLVLIA
-257 ALTITALR
+257 ALTITATR
-265 GATPLARQRA
+265 GASALGRQRA

-281 FAVGQLA
+281 FTVGQLV
-288 PVLGTTLE
+288 PVVGTALE

-302 VPYLNVFWKL
+302 VPYLSLLWKL
-312 NLFFPVA
+312 NLVFPLA
-319 VAYAMVRYELFDVRA
+319 VAYAMVRYELFDMRA

-340 IYALVTGV
+340 IYV
-348 VIAAYAGAITVLN
+348 VV
-361 VVFTRLGMGTSPLA
+361 
-375 TAVVLALAVVL
+375 TAVVLGLAVVL

-392 ARAQRVVDRLFF
+392 TRAQRMVDRLFF
-404 RQRLDIQRSIER
+404 RQRLDLQRSLER

-428 RIAGLIGRT
+428 RIAGLIART
-437 VDESFHPLQLTL
+437 VDESFHPSRLTL

-455 RERYRVVV
+455 QGRYRVVV

-475 AANSSLPR
+475 AASSSLPR
-483 HLAGRRQPI
+483 HLAEHRQPV

-499 DPDLAACRDGCLAQ
+499 DPDFAPCRDACLAQ
-513 MGALGAELVVPLL
+513 MRALGAELVMPML

-537 GGKRSGASYTTEDLR
+537 GEKRSGAAYTTEDLR
-552 LLRVVVNQSAVALE
+552 LLRVMVNQSAVAVE

-589 ILEAIRSSLSK
+589 ILEAIRVSLSK

-617 ELAKREMD
+617 EFAKREMD

-643 DPDRVNVMIERY
+643 DADRVNVMIERY

-682 QDDEPE
+682 QDEDHE

-693 AVQTALGILRRA
+693 AVQTALAILRRA
-705 EEINEAGGIDEPIRL
+705 DEINEAGAIDEPIRL
-720 HVGVNSGAAAVGA
+720 HVGVNSGLAAVGA
-733 TKIEGSAATRW
+733 TKIEGSAATRL

-760 ALGAGDS
+760 SLGAGDS
-767 AFIGPETARRIEGW
+767 AFIGPETARRITGW
-781 FDLEDLGE
+781 FDLEDL
-789 RELRNVEEPVRVFR
+789 
-803 LATAAA
+803 
-809 SLAA
+809 